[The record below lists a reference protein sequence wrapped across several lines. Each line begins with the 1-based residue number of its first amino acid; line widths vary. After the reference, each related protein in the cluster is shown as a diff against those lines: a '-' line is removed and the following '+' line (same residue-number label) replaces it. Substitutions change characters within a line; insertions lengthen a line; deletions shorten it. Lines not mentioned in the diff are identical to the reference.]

1 MAARI
6 SQNPS
11 FVRMSAMRFAE
22 LTEWL
27 FGCAHRTTSFP
38 RAAAPRA
45 GAEGQQGSNLDT
57 YVVCLECGRH
67 LAYDWTAM
75 RRKRIPWIRKRGT
88 RAVQ

>member
-11 FVRMSAMRFAE
+11 FVRMSVMRFAE

-27 FGCAHRTTSFP
+27 FGCAHRKTSFP

-45 GAEGQQGSNLDT
+45 GAEGQQGSNPDT
-57 YVVCLECGRH
+57 YVVCLECGRQF
-67 LAYDWTAM
+67 AYDWTAM
-75 RRKRIPWIRKRGT
+75 RMKRVSWIRRRGR
-88 RAVQ
+88 RAAQ